1 VRNSPAELIENDR
14 ALAMRKGMLDLVAE
28 TSERRKTEL
37 AIDAIVKRVAEGL
50 VCNVTSFEQHNSN
63 ERAASLSDEMG
74 SPRFLGKFGDDDK
87 QGSG

>member
-1 VRNSPAELIENDR
+1 
-14 ALAMRKGMLDLVAE
+14 MLDLVAE

-63 ERAASLSDEMG
+63 ERAASLSDEIDRQDSWG
-74 SPRFLGKFGDDDK
+74 SSVTISRV
-87 QGSG
+87 QV